1 MFSSENTE
9 HFYKCKRTL
18 VTSGSESVTRPCTDR
33 LSLNVANY
41 SVKCFLNMLAK
52 FFEHTLTQQIKPE
65 V

>member
-1 MFSSENTE
+1 MLLSENTE

-41 SVKCFLNMLAK
+41 FVKCFLNTLAK
-52 FFEHTLTQQIKPE
+52 FFEHAL
-65 V
+65 

>member
-41 SVKCFLNMLAK
+41 SVKCFLNMLEK
-52 FFEHTLTQQIKPE
+52 FFEHTFTQQIKPE